1 MSQVASDR
9 PNCILLS
16 APKTSTNVQ
25 DCRISTSPLA
35 RDIFKALNVSAEEIY
50 FLRPDSIAFFKT
62 LLSLHHIDVVH
73 GDGEIIINQIIIWEI
88 YFQHDDFRFRRSRWR
103 MKSKGL
109 KVSNRLRWREENSVK
124 ASDDHIEIKIFDK
137 KMWSERVDR

>member
-73 GDGEIIINQIIIWEI
+73 GDGEIIINQIII
-88 YFQHDDFRFRRSRWR
+88 
-103 MKSKGL
+103 
-109 KVSNRLRWREENSVK
+109 
-124 ASDDHIEIKIFDK
+124 
-137 KMWSERVDR
+137 